1 MSGSGFVTTVSTPKT
16 NALHS
21 STLSRPNL
29 QRSAQTTTCRVP
41 ISYALPVP
49 HVSPLSENL
58 ELITLPPGME
68 AMGSGPGA
76 VESIMVTTP
85 ALDANGNISTPSN
98 NNTEQAGADDIYKW
112 DINDASLPLVS
123 KMRNYFEQGIWNWI
137 LK

>member
-1 MSGSGFVTTVSTPKT
+1 
-16 NALHS
+16 
-21 STLSRPNL
+21 
-29 QRSAQTTTCRVP
+29 
-41 ISYALPVP
+41 
-49 HVSPLSENL
+49 
-58 ELITLPPGME
+58 ME
-68 AMGSGPGA
+68 AMGSGPGT

-123 KMRNYFEQGIWNWI
+123 KMRNYFEQGIWK